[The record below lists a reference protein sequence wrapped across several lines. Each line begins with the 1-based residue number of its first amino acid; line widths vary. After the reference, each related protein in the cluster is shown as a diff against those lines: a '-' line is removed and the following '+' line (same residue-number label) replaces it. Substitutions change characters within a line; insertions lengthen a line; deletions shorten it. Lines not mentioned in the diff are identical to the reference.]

1 MVYITVLI
9 NIQLKSAF
17 IMLMQL
23 NVIHPLSAKTVEKI
37 FSHYPR
43 NQVADLK
50 RIKLS
55 EKKLEPQVFI
65 LPLGKYLSYG
75 SVCKWKYFASA
86 SVMDFIF
93 HFSSATITV

>member
-1 MVYITVLI
+1 MVG
-9 NIQLKSAF
+9 
-17 IMLMQL
+17 
-23 NVIHPLSAKTVEKI
+23 KI

-75 SVCKWKYFASA
+75 SVCKWKYFTASA

>member
-23 NVIHPLSAKTVEKI
+23 NIIHPLSAKTVEKI

-55 EKKLEPQVFI
+55 EKKIRTTGIYFTTWEM
-65 LPLGKYLSYG
+65 SYG

-93 HFSSATITV
+93 HFSSETISV

>member
-1 MVYITVLI
+1 M
-9 NIQLKSAF
+9 
-17 IMLMQL
+17 
-23 NVIHPLSAKTVEKI
+23 VEKI

-65 LPLGKYLSYG
+65 LPLRKYLSYR
-75 SVCKWKYFASA
+75 SVCKWEYFTIA